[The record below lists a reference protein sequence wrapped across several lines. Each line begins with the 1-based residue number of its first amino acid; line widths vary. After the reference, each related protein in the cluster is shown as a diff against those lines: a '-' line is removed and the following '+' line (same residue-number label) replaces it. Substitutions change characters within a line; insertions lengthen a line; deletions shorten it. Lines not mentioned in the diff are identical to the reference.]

1 MQYDTEDK
9 RLGGGIITICV
20 LHIIGFVIT
29 ILGTIL
35 AFSMKNNLKVQL
47 RNLFSKLHF

>member
-20 LHIIGFVIT
+20 FHIIGFVIT

-35 AFSMKNNLKVQL
+35 AFSMKNNLKGDV
-47 RNLFSKLHF
+47 SDWSEKTSI